1 MKAIIISTLAL
12 AGIATA
18 QNAGDRIVIKAP
30 FGQHKA
36 AASGSNQI
44 LYHGGPILGV
54 SAVQQQGINT
64 AEIPIY
70 VIYYGSNFP
79 ITTQPIINAF
89 ISGLGGTPNFG
100 VNTTYCE
107 APTTT
112 CSGSGTSVSGM
123 LSFDGTLQDPALQ
136 GNTVNG
142 HTVTRV
148 LQYALTT
155 GGLPQN
161 DAAIYVLI
169 TDPTIK
175 VPGFPTSF
183 CAYHTHSTTVVA
195 GHDIKYAFA
204 PEPAALGGCDG
215 NFANGQT
222 VTPNGDQGADEIV
235 DSLMHEFSET
245 VTDPDISAWYTA
257 NGQESG
263 DLCNYVYGTW
273 STLPSSPT
281 TGASYNASWNG
292 YYWLIQW
299 IWLNKPLPQYCSAA
313 P

>member
-1 MKAIIISTLAL
+1 MKTVLIGIFAL
-12 AGIATA
+12 AGAAIA
-18 QNAGDRIVIKAP
+18 QSPGDRVVTKAP
-30 FGQHKA
+30 FGQHHA
-36 AASGSNQI
+36 ARSGSTQI
-44 LYHGGPILGV
+44 LYHGGPVLGIG
-54 SAVQQQGINT
+54 AAGI
-64 AEIPIY
+64 PVY
-70 VIYYGSNFP
+70 VIYYGSHFP
-79 ITTQPIINAF
+79 ATTQPIINAF
-89 ISGLGGTPNFG
+89 IGGLGGTPNFD

-107 APTTT
+107 AATTT
-112 CSGSGTSVSGM
+112 CSGSGTSISGL
-123 LSFDGTLQDPALQ
+123 LSFGGSLQDPALQ
-136 GNTVNG
+136 GKTVNN
-142 HTVTRV
+142 TAVTRI

-161 DAAIYVLI
+161 DGAIYVLI

-175 VPGFPTSF
+175 VSGFPTSF
-183 CAYHTHSTTVVA
+183 CAYHTHSSTIVA
-195 GHDIKYAFA
+195 GHDIKYAVA
-204 PEPAALGGCDG
+204 PEPAVLGACDG

-245 VTDPDISAWYTA
+245 ATDPDINAWYAA
-257 NGQESG
+257 NGQENG

-273 STLPSSPT
+273 STLPSSP

-299 IWLNKPLPQYCSAA
+299 IWLNKSLPQSCSAT